1 MKRFLLIIL
10 LTVSCLCTSA
20 QQVAE
25 VWISMPDSVC
35 PFINE
40 QQRLSLIQYA
50 KAGLTDTIV
59 NQFDGKTYL
68 DSVDLQNNYI
78 SAQITANMR
87 MELTTERII
96 VLQVEDEAVVDEC
109 IRIRTTVCAPICSTF
124 TTWYD
129 FVWNIIKREKSPWQI
144 DQTDDEKVQH
154 F

>member
-1 MKRFLLIIL
+1 MKKPLLIIL

-109 IRIRTTVCAPICSTF
+109 IRVSKTVCAPICSTF

-129 FVWNIIKREKSPWQI
+129 FAWNIIKREKSPWQI